1 MRILLTG
8 YSDLTSTVNAVNK
21 GRIYCYIS
29 KPWEDNDIK
38 LSVQHAL
45 ERKFLER
52 EKRRLEELT
61 RRQNEELKALNEN
74 LEGMVKARTAEIQQT
89 VDMLDLAYKEMKRS
103 YVTSIPVFANL
114 VEMREGKAAGHSR
127 RVAEQAR
134 LVARQLEMTEE
145 DVENIYFAGLLH
157 DIGKIGLPDAL
168 ISRPYVGL
176 SPRERS
182 LMDKHPAMGAAALLA
197 LEAMEG
203 VSKIIRSHHERFDG
217 KGYPDQIF
225 GDRIPLGARILAVVS
240 DYDALQIG
248 ALIDEPA
255 TPAEAR
261 AFLINNKGLRYDPE
275 VVDAF
280 SKVLDAQPVQDTLI
294 RELKLTSDGLR
305 EGMVLARDLVNSD
318 GMLLLTKGHNLTE
331 TMIMK
336 IRRFEKDTGKSL
348 VIHVESK

>member
-1 MRILLTG
+1 M
-8 YSDLTSTVNAVNK
+8 
-21 GRIYCYIS
+21 
-29 KPWEDNDIK
+29 
-38 LSVQHAL
+38 
-45 ERKFLER
+45 
-52 EKRRLEELT
+52 
-61 RRQNEELKALNEN
+61 
-74 LEGMVKARTAEIQQT
+74 
-89 VDMLDLAYKEMKRS
+89 
-103 YVTSIPVFANL
+103 
-114 VEMREGKAAGHSR
+114 
-127 RVAEQAR
+127 
-134 LVARQLEMTEE
+134 
-145 DVENIYFAGLLH
+145 
-157 DIGKIGLPDAL
+157 
-168 ISRPYVGL
+168 
-176 SPRERS
+176 
-182 LMDKHPAMGAAALLA
+182 
-197 LEAMEG
+197 
-203 VSKIIRSHHERFDG
+203 
-217 KGYPDQIF
+217 
-225 GDRIPLGARILAVVS
+225 S